1 MKFIILLTLLTVNA
15 YVFAQNSGYKVLS
28 YNIRYDNKG
37 DGEDRWDNRKEG
49 LIKQVKTINPDV
61 IGFQEVLNPQLEYL
75 GKELAGYKYLGV
87 GRDDGKTKGEYI
99 PIFYKVDKFTLL
111 KNGWFWL
118 SETPNEPSKG
128 WDAACNR
135 MCNWAVLRDTVTH
148 KNFLFLNTHLDHKGK
163 LAQKNSI
170 NQIIDF
176 IYNDATGYVYDDT
189 QIRDTTNLNQMPVVW
204 MGDFN
209 LQPNDS
215 LYQKIE
221 TDGKATLR
229 KREDSYKVAETKP
242 EGSIG
247 TFNGFKFADNYS
259 ARIDY
264 IWVIDLKVKSY
275 RTLNDKLPNGRW
287 PSDHFPVVIEVY

>member
-15 YVFAQNSGYKVLS
+15 CVFAQNSGYKVLS

-37 DGEDRWDNRKEG
+37 DGEDRWDKRKEG
-49 LIKQVKTINPDV
+49 LIKQVKSINPDV
-61 IGFQEVLNPQLEYL
+61 IGFQEVLSRQKRDFFFFLHNY
-75 GKELAGYKYLGV
+75 ASVGV
-87 GRDDGKTKGEYI
+87 GRDDGKNKGEQV
-99 PIFYKVDKFTLL
+99 PIFYKKDKFTLL
-111 KNGWFWL
+111 KKGWFWL

-135 MCNWAVLRDTVTH
+135 MCSWVVLRDTLTH

-163 LAQKNSI
+163 LAQENSI

-176 IYNDATGYVYDDT
+176 INNDGTGYVYDDT
-189 QIRDTTNLNQMPVVW
+189 QKVDTTNLNRMPVVW

-209 LQPNDS
+209 LQTSDT
-215 LYQKIE
+215 LYQKIA
-221 TDGKATLR
+221 TDAKATVR
-229 KREDSYKVAETKP
+229 TIEDSYKVAETKP

-247 TFNGFKFADNYS
+247 TFNGFKLADNYS

-264 IWVIDLKVKSY
+264 IWVIDLKVKTY
-275 RTLNDKLPNGRW
+275 KVLNDKLPNGRW
-287 PSDHFPVVIEVY
+287 PSDHFPVVVEIK